1 MKCLSQRYCCFC
13 FSWVRS
19 TSYCTTLNRAYVVF
33 LVKASEKIEGML
45 LKFSLG
51 TCLFTASEKLNP
63 GHLEDCKVTF
73 SKTIMWMYSVLQ
85 KLNSCKAQ
93 QSSVHVDGPTLL
105 GTAFVLY
112 SSDYLFSCSRH
123 SISKMSSSF
132 ECTGCR
138 VWFGHTFVRH
148 YSPELVFRIDTTCRS
163 AVVLLIMFLRVCLP
177 CDECWLLLQ
186 QLLVTVT

>member
-33 LVKASEKIEGML
+33 LAKTSEKIEGML

-51 TCLFTASEKLNP
+51 TCLFTTSEKLNP

-93 QSSVHVDGPTLL
+93 QSIVCVDRWSNPFGQSLCCIVVIIYSV
-105 GTAFVLY
+105 VL
-112 SSDYLFSCSRH
+112 
-123 SISKMSSSF
+123 
-132 ECTGCR
+132 
-138 VWFGHTFVRH
+138 
-148 YSPELVFRIDTTCRS
+148 DTTYLKCLHLLS
-163 AVVLLIMFLRVCLP
+163 AQDAVCDLATP
-177 CDECWLLLQ
+177 L
-186 QLLVTVT
+186 